1 MARGS
6 GWVAIS
12 RRKDV
17 LGRKATGFKMEKEVS
32 CKEGRLLH
40 GRLGLYPVDGSG
52 DRTRAPGEGYGN
64 QISVLN
70 RLPWLCHKGWVNDR
84 SDCGREG
91 NQKITAVV
99 QARIDLTYF
108 ISPYAYNCALFHLF
122 LFAGFI
128 ILLLIFFSPSLI
140 CRCLLY

>member
-12 RRKDV
+12 E
-17 LGRKATGFKMEKEVS
+17 GRMYWAERNSFKMEKEVS

-70 RLPWLCHKGWVNDR
+70 RLPWLCHKG
-84 SDCGREG
+84 
-91 NQKITAVV
+91 
-99 QARIDLTYF
+99 
-108 ISPYAYNCALFHLF
+108 
-122 LFAGFI
+122 
-128 ILLLIFFSPSLI
+128 
-140 CRCLLY
+140 